1 MNARRAKQK
10 KMYFEPQT
18 QEQLAKEKLFEISN
32 LCEDKFIDESH
43 ILAIDREKGTPFES
57 SQLTLIIKNMEAV
70 KKKKSKSFNL
80 KEYRTLADDE
90 PSFKASKEI

>member
-1 MNARRAKQK
+1 
-10 KMYFEPQT
+10 
-18 QEQLAKEKLFEISN
+18 LAKEKLFEISN

-57 SQLTLIIKNMEAV
+57 NQLTLIIKNMEAV
-70 KKKKSKSFNL
+70 KKKKKSKSFNL

-90 PSFKASKEI
+90 PSFKASKET